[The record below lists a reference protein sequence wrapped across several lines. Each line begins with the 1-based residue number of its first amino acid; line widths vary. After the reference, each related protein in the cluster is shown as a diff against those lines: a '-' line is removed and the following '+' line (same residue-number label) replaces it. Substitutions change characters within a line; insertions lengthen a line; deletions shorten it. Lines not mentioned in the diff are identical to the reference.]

1 MRESVKEKQ
10 KESVRDVFFGC
21 VWIES
26 VSEREKESVCE
37 REYERMSERN
47 CECVSEYE
55 YERERVYVN
64 ERQCVRGRVCV

>member
-1 MRESVKEKQ
+1 MREWGIFSV
-10 KESVRDVFFGC
+10 
-21 VWIES
+21 
-26 VSEREKESVCE
+26 

-47 CECVSEYE
+47 CECASEYE